1 MKKINRFL
9 MIYMVVITVLCI
21 CMCYLAFS
29 ANEKKDNLKEVR
41 SQITTTAEKKQT
53 KAVKKGKATYSL
65 KIGVF
70 EFFSMLIGTI
80 NNKTKEVFEYTDM
93 KKENLPA
100 DIKNM
105 LKENFIFENREEV
118 YHFLESYS
126 S

>member
-21 CMCYLAFS
+21 YMCYLAFS

-41 SQITTTAEKKQT
+41 SQITTTAEKKQN
-53 KAVKKGKATYSL
+53 KAVKKVKAKYSL
-65 KIGVF
+65 K
-70 EFFSMLIGTI
+70 I

>member
-41 SQITTTAEKKQT
+41 SQITTEKKQT
-53 KAVKKGKATYSL
+53 KAVKKVKATYSL
-65 KIGVF
+65 KILDGSLAV
-70 EFFSMLIGTI
+70 I

>member
-53 KAVKKGKATYSL
+53 KAVKKVKATYSL
-65 KIGVF
+65 KILDGSLAV
-70 EFFSMLIGTI
+70 I
-80 NNKTKEVFEYTDM
+80 NNKTKEDYEYTDM
-93 KKENLPA
+93 KKETLPA
-100 DIKNM
+100 DSKNM
-105 LKENFIFENREEV
+105 LKDNIIFENREEV

>member
-9 MIYMVVITVLCI
+9 IIYMIVITVLCAY
-21 CMCYLAFS
+21 MCYLAFTR
-29 ANEKKDNLKEVR
+29 NENIDKIQEVR
-41 SQITTTAEKKQT
+41 SQVTTTVLKEQTKAEKKILDGSL
-53 KAVKKGKATYSL
+53 AV
-65 KIGVF
+65 
-70 EFFSMLIGTI
+70 I

-100 DIKNM
+100 DILNM
-105 LKENFIFENREEV
+105 LKENFVFENREEV